1 MNDLPHQIKRSFYRH
16 PLHLLP
22 CLIMVLLSGCGQE
35 HYSPPQG
42 TGQISNLNQSPSLT
56 GDSTSMEASIQ
67 VDYTLRHAAYYTG
80 SCDGSGA
87 VALDHDLFAVVNDET
102 SQLLVYARQAPGAP
116 VKTISLHK
124 ALDLKK
130 GEEADLEAMA
140 RIEDRIYVLGSHSRD
155 REGKK
160 EKERRKLL
168 AVRFKSTTT
177 GPQLTPI
184 GKAYEDLMDDLTDH
198 AAFDSLHLKE
208 ATKKSGDDPE
218 GFNLEGL
225 CAGRNG
231 CLWLCFRGPRV
242 NDKALLIPLN
252 NPKDVTAGARARF
265 GDHVL
270 LNLDGRSIRGVDNIE
285 GHIVIIADDDF
296 KGRSPA
302 IYLWDESQSTPTQL
316 SIPDLNTFDPESIIL
331 YPDTGLQELQILSDD
346 GGRRLLNKDC
356 KDEPNPIL
364 KRFRSATYT
373 WRGN

>member
-1 MNDLPHQIKRSFYRH
+1 
-16 PLHLLP
+16 
-22 CLIMVLLSGCGQE
+22 MVLLSGCGQE

-67 VDYTLRHAAYYTG
+67 VDYTLKHAAYYTG